1 MEGLRQYVL
10 SSIAAAFISGII
22 VRLTQNNG
30 SKEFV
35 RVLCGAFMT
44 IVLILPISGN
54 REKLWDNL
62 IPDIGNKTEAL
73 IDDGTRASGNMRA
86 EIIKQRTE
94 AYILDR
100 ASAMDAQIKVSVSLG
115 KDSIPKSVRI
125 TGRITPMNRSRLTD
139 VIAADLGIP
148 REQQEWIG

>member
-10 SSIAAAFISGII
+10 SSISAALISGILI
-22 VRLTQNNG
+22 RLTQNNG
-30 SKEFV
+30 SNEFI

-44 IVLILPISGN
+44 IVLILPISEN
-54 REKLWDNL
+54 RGKLWNDL
-62 IPDIGNKTEAL
+62 IPDFRSETESL
-73 IDDGTRASGNMRA
+73 IDDGTRVSGNMRA

-115 KDSIPKSVRI
+115 KDGIPKSVRI
-125 TGRITPMNRSRLTD
+125 TGRISPMNRSRLTD

>member
-1 MEGLRQYVL
+1 
-10 SSIAAAFISGII
+10 
-22 VRLTQNNG
+22 
-30 SKEFV
+30 
-35 RVLCGAFMT
+35 
-44 IVLILPISGN
+44 
-54 REKLWDNL
+54 
-62 IPDIGNKTEAL
+62 
-73 IDDGTRASGNMRA
+73 MRA

-115 KDSIPKSVRI
+115 KDGIPKSVRI
-125 TGRITPMNRSRLTD
+125 TGRISPMNRSRLTD